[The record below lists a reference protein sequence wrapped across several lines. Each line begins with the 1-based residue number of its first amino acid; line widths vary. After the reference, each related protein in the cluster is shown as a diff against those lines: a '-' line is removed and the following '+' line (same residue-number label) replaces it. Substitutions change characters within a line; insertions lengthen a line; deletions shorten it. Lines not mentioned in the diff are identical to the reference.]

1 MLRLTV
7 DAVTGFSTAPLKIA
21 NWAGMLLAMCSL
33 PVLAYA
39 VYRWLQ
45 GEVVPGWTSL
55 MVVVLLVGGVQLLVL
70 GVMGEYLGRLYME
83 AKRRPLYVVRDI
95 ATSRSTSSGQPAKA
109 AERSSDRQLVVATP
123 PARNSG
129 LSTA

>member
-1 MLRLTV
+1 
-7 DAVTGFSTAPLKIA
+7 
-21 NWAGMLLAMCSL
+21 MLLAMCSL

-123 PARNSG
+123 PAANPG
-129 LSTA
+129 LSIA